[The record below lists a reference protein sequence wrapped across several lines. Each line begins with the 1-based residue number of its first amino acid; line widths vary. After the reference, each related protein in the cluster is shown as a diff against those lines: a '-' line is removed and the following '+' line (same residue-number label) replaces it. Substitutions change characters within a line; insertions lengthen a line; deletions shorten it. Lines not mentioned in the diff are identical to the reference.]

1 MLPLPLSEILTP
13 ELTQIGRLPSR
24 SPLLPYPTQD
34 KARSNSG
41 KSPWRLSL
49 DGEWQFKLV
58 AKPEAAATDWAK
70 PKGSGKGWRGVQ
82 VPGVWTRQA
91 TSDLP
96 HYTNVVMPH
105 SIDYPQSPIDNPTGL
120 YRKAFSIP
128 KRWRGRQVVVHL
140 GGFESVAL
148 VWCNGVFVGMGKDSR
163 LPSEFDLSPHL
174 DASGE
179 NLLAVMV
186 IRWSDATWIE
196 DQDQWF
202 HAGLHRSV
210 HLEARAATHIYDLSV
225 VADYDPETGCGELS
239 YRAQVE
245 GLALGWTVAARLET
259 EAGGLVAELSPASV
273 PQFNHQGSKVEQVM
287 QSYRYSGPIAVG
299 SETVSKVH
307 PWSAEAPT
315 LYRLL
320 VSLVDPLG
328 RVSEVHST
336 RVGFKRVRVQD
347 RRLLINGQP
356 IVILGVNRHDHD
368 PDNGKTPSREAMRAE
383 LVLMKQ
389 SNINAVRC
397 SHYPNDHQLLELC
410 DELGLYVLDEA
421 NVESHGRYR
430 SVSADAR
437 YQLPILERVMRM
449 VLRDK
454 NFACV
459 IGWSLGNEAGHGPA
473 HDAAAAWIRH
483 QDPTRYVHYECP
495 SFTRFL
501 TGDLDAGADA
511 KQRKRHLAKLCRPPS
526 AIQRATTDV
535 VCPMYPEIWQIQAW
549 AEWAEQTQLDDRPLI
564 MCEFSHAMG
573 NSNGSLVDYVDAFFD
588 YPALGGGFVW
598 DWRDQGL
605 REVAANGQEFWAHGS
620 YYGQAVHDAAFC
632 CNGLV
637 GPDLAPHPALHEY
650 QWVCRPVVFQQVN
663 KRTLKAINRRHFQA
677 VDDLA
682 FTWQLQKDGV
692 SVETGKLVLGLQPGA
707 QKNVKVP
714 YTTKVEG
721 QHEWHLLVEG
731 RLRKP
736 TIWALSGHRV
746 THEQFSLHQPKAT
759 LPAVTLP
766 PHRSV
771 AKSLA
776 KPVVEFGSV
785 RLELDS
791 NGVNKVSFG
800 GRQIVADGITG
811 TLWRAPTDN
820 DGGADAGRSDESSKS
835 FHWVA
840 LGLDKVA
847 AGEARTSVIEQA
859 DQVLVRCDR
868 DLVSPTGLTA
878 THRSLWTLSE
888 QGARIDETIVLPKQ
902 WLDVP
907 RVGVRFAVPA
917 QAALEQLQWFG
928 LGPDETYPDRQRSQL
943 VGNWQQSVADQ
954 FHHYITPQEHGAHS
968 NTRWFQLTDAQ
979 GRGVRI
985 EFPQPLSFAAR
996 HTFDADLTAAVTTPE
1011 LAHRSATEVHIDV
1024 GMRGLGT
1031 DACGP
1036 DALPEY
1042 RIASG
1047 THRFTWCIREIS

>member
-1 MLPLPLSEILTP
+1 MLPLPLSEILSP
-13 ELTQIGRLPSR
+13 ELTQIGRLPAR
-24 SPLLPYPTQD
+24 SPLLPYPHD
-34 KARSNSG
+34 KGARVENG
-41 KSPWRLSL
+41 RTPWRLSL

-58 AKPEAAATDWAK
+58 ANPEAAASNWAK
-70 PKGSGKGWRGVQ
+70 SKAASKGWRDIK
-82 VPGVWTRQA
+82 VPGVWTRQG

-105 SIDYPQSPIDNPTGL
+105 KLDYPQSPQDNPTGL
-120 YRKAFSIP
+120 YRKTFSIP
-128 KRWRGRQVVVHL
+128 KGWRKRQVVVHL

-148 VWCNGVFVGMGKDSR
+148 VWCNGAFVGLGKDSR

-174 DASGE
+174 HASGD

-210 HLEARAATHIYDLSV
+210 HLEARAPTHVYDVSV
-225 VADYDPETGCGELS
+225 VADYDADSGVGQLNYS
-239 YRAQVE
+239 AQVE
-245 GLALGWTVAARLET
+245 GPAAGWSVSATLET
-259 EAGGLVAELSPASV
+259 DDGVLVAELDSMPV
-273 PQFNHQGSKVEQVM
+273 PQFNHDGSTVEQVI
-287 QSYRYSGPIAVG
+287 QSYRFSGPNAVG
-299 SETVSKVH
+299 RAKVAKVK

-320 VSLVDPLG
+320 QRLVDPLG
-328 RVSEVHST
+328 RVTEVHSS
-336 RVGFKRVRVQD
+336 RIGFKRVEVKN

-389 SNINAVRC
+389 HNINAVRC

-421 NVESHGRYR
+421 NVESHGRFR
-430 SVSADAR
+430 SVSSDAR
-437 YQLPILERVMRM
+437 YQVPIFERVMRM

-483 QDPTRYVHYECP
+483 QDPTRFVHYECP
-495 SFTRFL
+495 SFGRFF
-501 TGDLDAGADA
+501 TGNLGDTPEAEG
-511 KQRKRHLAKLCRPPS
+511 RKRHLAKLCQAPS

-549 AEWAEQTQLDDRPLI
+549 AEWAEQTKLDDRPLI

-573 NSNGSLVDYVDAFFD
+573 NSNGSLVDYVDTFFD

-605 REVAANGQEFWAHGS
+605 REVDVNGQEFWAHGS
-620 YYGQAVHDAAFC
+620 HYGQAVHDAAFC

-637 GPDLAPHPALHEY
+637 GTDLTPHPALREY
-650 QWVCRPVVFQQVN
+650 QWACRPVVFQQVN
-663 KRTLKAINRRHFQA
+663 NRTLKVKNRRHFES
-677 VDDLA
+677 VEDLK
-682 FTWQLQKDGV
+682 FSWTVQKDGV
-692 SVETGKLVLGLQPGA
+692 AVESGKLAFRLVAGDQ
-707 QKNVKVP
+707 QSVKLP
-714 YTTKVEG
+714 YKTKLDS

-736 TIWALSGHRV
+736 STWAPADHRV
-746 THEQFSLHQPKAT
+746 THEQFTLRLPKT
-759 LPAVTLP
+759 ELTPVSLPA
-766 PHRSV
+766 HRRTTKTASNKIVELGSIRMEINNAGVGAVSV
-771 AKSLA
+771 DGRGII
-776 KPVVEFGSV
+776 E
-785 RLELDS
+785 
-791 NGVNKVSFG
+791 NGVT
-800 GRQIVADGITG
+800 A

-820 DGGADAGRSDESSKS
+820 DGGSDAGRSGDLSKATD
-835 FHWVA
+835 WLA
-840 LGLDKVA
+840 LGLDRLQM
-847 AGEARTSVIEQA
+847 GEAQTTVIEQQ

-868 DLVSPTGLTA
+868 QVVSPTGLSA
-878 THRSLWTLSE
+878 THRSLWILDE
-888 QGARIDETIVLPKQ
+888 QGARIDETIVLPKT
-902 WLDVP
+902 WVDVP
-907 RVGVRFAVPA
+907 RVGVRFSVPEA
-917 QAALEQLQWFG
+917 SKLEQLQWFG
-928 LGPDETYPDRQRSQL
+928 LGPDESYPDRQSAQL
-943 VGNWQQSVADQ
+943 VGSWQQSVADQ

-968 NTRWFQLTDAQ
+968 ATRWFALTDEQ
-979 GRGVRI
+979 GRGARI
-985 EFPQPLSFAAR
+985 EFPQVLSFAAR
-996 HTFDADLTAAVTTPE
+996 HTFDTDLSAALTTPE
-1011 LAHRSATEVHIDV
+1011 LTHHQSTEVHIDV
-1024 GMRGLGT
+1024 EMRGLGT

-1036 DALPEY
+1036 DALPEF
-1042 RIASG
+1042 RIAAG
-1047 THRFTWCIREIS
+1047 THRFTWLLRGIN